1 MTSQVDEADNPLA
14 RVAPTSLSLEDP
26 DPFRQGL
33 MNLLVAGG
41 LGYWTM
47 GQRRKA
53 IQTWL
58 IVSIGG
64 FFTCGTL
71 WVFPFVTAYDAYLL
85 TQRAA
90 LGERIRDDQNALPFL
105 DRIFR

>member
-1 MTSQVDEADNPLA
+1 MQLQ
-14 RVAPTSLSLEDP
+14 DP
-26 DPFRQGL
+26 DPFRVAL
-33 MNLLVAGG
+33 LNLLIAGG
-41 LGYWTM
+41 FGYWTL

-58 IVSIGG
+58 IVLVGG

-85 TQRAA
+85 TQRVS
-90 LGERIRDDQNALPFL
+90 LGEGIRVDQNALPFL